1 MLLGIST
8 IVCTRKAGQPRAATV
23 HSPAT
28 CLVQPQILPSHS
40 WAQPLHLPCAHE
52 PALMPTWVHPI
63 KMKNAMIVQKQFYL
77 KCPPLHQRKI
87 VLWQQSTLC
96 LDQRT
101 SLGDA
106 FHNYWYIIVLWS
118 SPTTKAWIQSKW
130 EWRRTY
136 ILCSNLQRRRTGKM
150 YESTMYKLSCTI

>member
-1 MLLGIST
+1 MLLGVST
-8 IVCTRKAGQPRAATV
+8 TVCTKAGQPRAATV
-23 HSPAT
+23 HSQAT
-28 CLVQPQILPSHS
+28 CLVQPQRLPSHS

-63 KMKNAMIVQKQFYL
+63 KMKNAMIVILL

-87 VLWQQSTLC
+87 VLWQQSTLFG
-96 LDQRT
+96 QRT

-118 SPTTKAWIQSKW
+118 LPTTKAWIQSKW
-130 EWRRTY
+130 EWRH
-136 ILCSNLQRRRTGKM
+136 ICSNLQHRQNCQNVWI
-150 YESTMYKLSCTI
+150 YYV